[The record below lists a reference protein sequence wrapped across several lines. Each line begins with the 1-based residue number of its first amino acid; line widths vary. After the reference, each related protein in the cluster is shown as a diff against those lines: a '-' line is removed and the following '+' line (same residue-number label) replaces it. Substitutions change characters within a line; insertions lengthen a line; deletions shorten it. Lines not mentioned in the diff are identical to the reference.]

1 MSLRTKIL
9 VITLIIVKY
18 LCVNKIQ
25 TFIAILKNYYKLE
38 KFSQIEISQKIK

>member
-1 MSLRTKIL
+1 MSLHTKILL

-25 TFIAILKNYYKLE
+25 TFIAILKKLL
-38 KFSQIEISQKIK
+38 QIREIFTN